1 MRSQFFISPS
11 IETVVEESAD
21 ILNTGRSIISFDTAD
36 LNYIAKEAVNVL
48 LLEGYGNGS
57 CRISNAIEDAIVKT
71 CPVAKGFDL
80 FSANKILI
88 HLSYHEKKPI
98 FSADLSELTQF
109 ADMFQADATVMW
121 GISCDNNLR
130 DDTVTARLIAS
141 NLKLSPVKY
150 QHYGNKDIGK

>member
-1 MRSQFFISPS
+1 MVKIFLLVGSGIGPLTTAPVDL
-11 IETVVEESAD
+11 TV
-21 ILNTGRSIISFDTAD
+21 LT
-36 LNYIAKEAVNVL
+36 
-48 LLEGYGNGS
+48 
-57 CRISNAIEDAIVKT
+57 
-71 CPVAKGFDL
+71 
-80 FSANKILI
+80 
-88 HLSYHEKKPI
+88 I